1 MQTEKTKQRTVSYVE
16 FLPEYGHAVIRKKDY
31 EDY

>member
-1 MQTEKTKQRTVSYVE
+1 MQTEKIKQRTVSCVKS
-16 FLPEYGHAVIRKKDY
+16 LPEYGHAVIRKKGY